1 MRRVVVRVGAGIL
14 ALFAAEVAVAA
25 DLPGL
30 GPAPEQPIV
39 EFGSNW
45 YARLDIGGSLNYI
58 FPGSAFGTNFSSTS
72 IGDSLT
78 GGMGVGFR
86 KDWFRADLTFDYTGN
101 PRFTGTAGPDV
112 VGANIASFTTLANGY
127 VDLGTWSGLTPY
139 VGVGV
144 GVSMLEA
151 DSVSD
156 SSAAFGGLP
165 SSTNWTLAWAANA
178 GVSYAISH
186 NWLVDFS
193 YRYLDMGDVHSNI
206 PAIGSINFG
215 NLTANQVRVGFRYQI
230 D

>member
-1 MRRVVVRVGAGIL
+1 MRSVVVPVGAGLL
-14 ALFAAEVAVAA
+14 ALFAVEVAAAA
-25 DLPGL
+25 DLPPL

-58 FPGSAFGTNFSSTS
+58 FPGSALGTDFNTAS

-78 GGMGVGFR
+78 GGVGVGFR
-86 KDWFRADLTFDYTGN
+86 RDWFRADLTFDYTGN
-101 PRFTGTAGPDV
+101 PRFTGTAGPNV
-112 VGANIASFTTLANGY
+112 VAANIASFTTLANGY
-127 VDLGTWSGLTPY
+127 VDLGTWSRLTPY

-156 SSAAFGGLP
+156 SSPILGGLS
-165 SSTNWTLAWAANA
+165 SSTNWAFAWAAHA
-178 GVSYAISH
+178 GVSYVLTR
-186 NWLVDFS
+186 NLLVDFS
-193 YRYLDMGDVHSNI
+193 YRFLDMGDVHSNM

-215 NLTANQVRVGFRYQI
+215 NLTANQVRLGFRYQI

>member
-1 MRRVVVRVGAGIL
+1 MRRVVVPIGAGLL
-14 ALFAAEVAVAA
+14 ALFVAEAAVAA
-25 DLPGL
+25 DLPPL

-39 EFGSNW
+39 EFSSNW

-58 FPGSAFGTNFSSTS
+58 FPGSAFGTNFTSTS

-78 GGMGVGFR
+78 GGIGIGFR
-86 KDWFRADLTFDYTGN
+86 KDWFRSDLTFDYTGN
-101 PRFTGTAGPDV
+101 PRFTGTAGPNV
-112 VGANIASFTTLANGY
+112 VAANIASLTTLANGY
-127 VDLGTWSGLTPY
+127 VDLGTWSRWTPY

-156 SSAAFGGLP
+156 SSAALGGLS
-165 SSTNWTLAWAANA
+165 SSTNWTFAWAAHA
-178 GVSYAISH
+178 GVSYVISH
-186 NWLVDFS
+186 NWMVDFS

-206 PAIGSINFG
+206 PGAGSIDYG
-215 NLTANQVRVGFRYQI
+215 NLTANQVRLGFRYQI

>member
-1 MRRVVVRVGAGIL
+1 MRRVVVPVGAGLL
-14 ALFAAEVAVAA
+14 ALFATEVAVAA
-25 DLPGL
+25 DLPPL

-39 EFGSNW
+39 EFASIW
-45 YARLDIGGSLNYI
+45 YARVDVGASLNYI
-58 FPGSAFGTNFSSTS
+58 YPGSAFGTNFSSTS

-78 GGMGVGFR
+78 GGAGVGFR
-86 KDWFRADLTFDYTGN
+86 EDWFRADLTFDYTGN
-101 PRFTGTAGPDV
+101 PRFTGTAGPNV
-112 VGANIASFTTLANGY
+112 VTANIASITTLANAY
-127 VDLGTWSGLTPY
+127 VDLGTWSRWTPY

-156 SSAAFGGLP
+156 SSPLFGGMP
-165 SSTNWTLAWAANA
+165 SSTNWTFAWAAHA
-178 GVSYAISH
+178 GVSYAISR

-215 NLTANQVRVGFRYQI
+215 NLTANQVRLGFRYQI